1 MLPVLL
7 VLLTSARCILGS
19 PVETDPQKRQII
31 GDVFDYVIVGGG
43 TAGLTLA
50 NRLSANGDNQ
60 VAVVEAGDQ
69 YQINNP
75 LLSST
80 PAGDVYWVGSD
91 PSDTNPLVDWN
102 FVQTF
107 IRLANDLLYVT
118 AQFATDYLLGKRG
131 PLTNPVCEFLGW
143 EKVPAILKNLFSS
156 GAKSQLDQF
165 PSDWPE
171 IEYLSAPGYVGDF
184 SSLPTTQPKVI
195 AVTTFDGSK
204 VMCEQNGFR
213 YATILAALVAPTS
226 RGNVSIVSA
235 DSDDLPSINPAWLT
249 TIADQEVAIAAYK
262 RARAAF
268 ASRAMRP
275 VLADS
280 REYFPGEEVST
291 DAQILDT
298 IRNTHNRVACC
309 RNLVYGV
316 GGLRVVDASAF
327 PILPPGHPQSTIYAL
342 AEKIADHIL
351 NGD

>member
-1 MLPVLL
+1 MLPVIL

-91 PSDTNPLVDWN
+91 PSDTNPLV
-102 FVQTF
+102 QTF

-171 IEYLSAPGYVGDF
+171 IEYLSAPDYVGDF
-184 SSLPTTQPKVI
+184 SSLPTTQPK
-195 AVTTFDGSK
+195 
-204 VMCEQNGFR
+204 NGFQ

-298 IRNTHNRVACC
+298 IRNTFMTVWHAAGTCKMGHQSDPMAVLDTRG
-309 RNLVYGV
+309 RVYGV